1 MNEEKKKT
9 DITMVLKSAS
19 VQNQEVTDSELRA
32 INKFTLSPLTKE
44 EVFTF
49 KLAMCDNEVDRDFEV
64 FPLKTLQ
71 DLQKMFVGKTVIKD
85 HRHVADNQVA
95 RIYSTELVQDGSK
108 TTKNGELY
116 TQLVAH
122 CYMLNTEANKDFI
135 AEIKG
140 GIKKEVSVGC
150 SCGSATCSICG
161 TDNRKDY
168 CKHYWGREY
177 DGKVCYF
184 KLEKAR
190 DAYEVS
196 FVAVPAQ
203 PKAGTTK
210 NYGAEFKDFDDD
222 TSREN
227 DSQDVANVAENIESP
242 ATTGNEDGKP
252 DSNIASVD
260 LANNVDDDKALEVNT
275 RMRLL
280 NANMFLKEKEM

>member
-1 MNEEKKKT
+1 
-9 DITMVLKSAS
+9 MVLKSAS
-19 VQNQEVTDSELRA
+19 VQNQEVTDAELRA
-32 INKFTLSPLTKE
+32 INKFTLTPLTKE

-49 KLAMCDNEVDRDFEV
+49 KLAMCDNEVDRDYEV

-95 RIYSTELVQDGSK
+95 RIYSTELVQDGAK
-108 TTKNGELY
+108 ATKNGELY

-122 CYMLNTEANKDFI
+122 CYMLNTDANKDFI

-150 SCGSATCSICG
+150 ACGSVVCSICG
-161 TDNRKDY
+161 TDNRKKWCD
-168 CKHYWGREY
+168 HFWGREY
-177 DGKVCYF
+177 DGKTCYF
-184 KLEKAR
+184 KLENAK

-210 NYGAEFKDFDDD
+210 HYGAEIKDFDDED
-222 TSREN
+222 SREN
-227 DSQDVANVAENIESP
+227 DTIDTPEVAEVTLVDNGDVTVE
-242 ATTGNEDGKP
+242 NE
-252 DSNIASVD
+252 NVASVD
-260 LANNVDDDKALEVNT
+260 LANNVDDEKALEVNT

-280 NANMFLKEKEM
+280 DVNMFIKEKESKNYE